1 MRYVRNDTRSIRTH
15 HERSNRQSSKCTSL
29 KQSCH
34 SESNDATIP
43 LDKRIKIKTPR
54 NDKNIYEFYENS
66 KILQVN

>member
-1 MRYVRNDTRSIRTH
+1 MRDPADN
-15 HERSNRQSSKCTSL
+15 SSKRTSS
-29 KQSCH
+29 KPSCH